1 MNKYFFIISV
11 FFLSSCAKTGS
22 FNNLNTHHATPIS
35 FEDADLNK
43 DNVLD
48 KKEASTLFKG
58 QGKTDSKSPFWVFLV
73 LVGLILFA
81 CSLPLASSKVSKAL
95 RRKNKT

>member
-11 FFLSSCAKTGS
+11 FFLSSCARTGS
-22 FNNLNTHHATPIS
+22 FNNPNAYHSTPIS

-48 KKEASTLFKG
+48 KKEALTLFKE
-58 QGKTDSKSPFWVFLV
+58 KRNTDSKSPFWVFIV
-73 LVGLILFA
+73 LVGLILFT

-95 RRKNKT
+95 RLKNKT